1 MAFFSWCKRYMSL
14 FLVLILGLYA
24 YILFFDDNSYGH
36 IAELNERIDEL
47 HTEIEATR
55 DSMNY
60 YRDLNVKLKSSPE
73 EIDRVARE
81 RYFMQGPNEDVY
93 IVE

>member
-1 MAFFSWCKRYMSL
+1 MSL
-14 FLVLILGLYA
+14 LFVLILGLYA

-36 IAELNERIDEL
+36 IAELNEQIDEL
-47 HTEIEATR
+47 RTEIDANR

-60 YRDLNVKLKSSPE
+60 YRELNERLKSSPQ
-73 EIDRVARE
+73 EIDKVARE